1 MSKNMMLQG
10 ILAVWISVLLI
21 LSSVEQVHG
30 ASSFTPTL
38 SFYQS
43 FDLTT
48 GMTASD
54 PRVLIINFGAAER
67 IEHVLAPDD
76 QVLTFNTPVDFYPL

>member
-1 MSKNMMLQG
+1 MPRIKNIIPQG
-10 ILAVWISVLLI
+10 VLAAWVSVLLI
-21 LSSVEQVHG
+21 VSSVEQVHG
-30 ASSFTPTL
+30 ASSFTTTL

-54 PRVLIINFGAAER
+54 PRVLIIGFGETEG
-67 IEHVLAPDD
+67 IE
-76 QVLTFNTPVDFYPL
+76 